1 MIGLGL
7 CTAIFTIRSED
18 EIASDAAALGLR
30 DGAEQLGVIHGILA
44 GTESGKSA
52 FADFSTSTAERV
64 LEVVKETFV
73 AGVQLS
79 CVTPR
84 SRGSLV
90 VAAARRQAARTA
102 KSPEPA

>member
-1 MIGLGL
+1 M
-7 CTAIFTIRSED
+7 
-18 EIASDAAALGLR
+18 
-30 DGAEQLGVIHGILA
+30 IHGILA
-44 GTESGKSA
+44 GTESGKAA

-79 CVTPR
+79 FRVVAAIALI
-84 SRGSLV
+84 GLV
-90 VAAARRQAARTA
+90 VAVLGVRPREPA